1 MKEIEKHEIPPIIAR
16 HGGNFWYLFAG
27 LIFTFL
33 ALPLS
38 RSLGVGRY
46 SMTLLFSFFMLVAVW
61 SLSVSRRIFHLGT
74 LLVLSISSISVFN
87 YLFTEFHQIL
97 ELLGLL
103 LMLIFCSLSCWIAAR
118 NVFIWHKVDLNSLV
132 GAFCVYLLLG
142 LIWALLYRLLHLYG
156 WATFSGNIHENGQEV
171 FPDLLYFSFVTLAS
185 LGYGDIAPIGGLV
198 RTFAYLEAVIGQFY
212 LAVMVA
218 SLVGVYSNR
227 RGNKVGDEAQTQQR
241 RQYQQ

>member
-1 MKEIEKHEIPPIIAR
+1 MSGIRRVKFKGVYMKEIEKHEIPPIIAR

-46 SMTLLFSFFMLVAVW
+46 SMTFLFSLFMLVAIW
-61 SLSVSRRIFHLGT
+61 SLSVSRRIFQLGA
-74 LLVLSISSISVFN
+74 LLVLGISSISVIN
-87 YLFTEFHQIL
+87 YVVTELNPIV
-97 ELLGLL
+97 ELIGLL
-103 LMLIFCSLSCWIAAR
+103 FMLIFCSLSCWIAAR
-118 NVFIWHKVDLNSLV
+118 NIFIWHKVDLNSLI

-142 LIWALLYRLLHLYG
+142 LIWALLYRLLDLYG
-156 WATFSGNIHENGQEV
+156 LATFSGNINANEQEI

-227 RGNKVGDEAQTQQR
+227 RGRD
-241 RQYQQ
+241 

>member
-1 MKEIEKHEIPPIIAR
+1 MSGIRRVKFKGVYMKEIEKDEFPLIITR
-16 HGGNFWYLFAG
+16 HTSNFWYLFAG
-27 LIFTFL
+27 LIFTFFTVPFSHD
-33 ALPLS
+33 LP
-38 RSLGVGRY
+38 GVGRY
-46 SMTLLFSFFMLVAVW
+46 SITLLFSLFMLVAVW
-61 SLSVSRRIFHLGT
+61 SLSISRRIFQLGT
-74 LLVLSISSISVFN
+74 LLVLSISSIGVINYVFAEYN
-87 YLFTEFHQIL
+87 QIL
-97 ELLGLL
+97 ELIGLL
-103 LMLIFCSLSCWIAAR
+103 LMLLFCSLSCWIAAR

-156 WATFSGNIHENGQEV
+156 WATFAGNIHENGQEI

-227 RGNKVGDEAQTQQR
+227 RRHD
-241 RQYQQ
+241 